1 MGANG
6 GRVVHPLRPGRKCWA
21 VWRYPAQGYEVQTWV
36 KPQPGGAMA
45 VLMVNS
51 NTTAA
56 AKVRLQLSAL
66 NMTAGKVR
74 VRDIWAHSDNGT
86 ASGVLEAEVPP
97 ADSHFLLLRPAS

>member
-1 MGANG
+1 
-6 GRVVHPLRPGRKCWA
+6 
-21 VWRYPAQGYEVQTWV
+21 
-36 KPQPGGAMA
+36 
-45 VLMVNS
+45 MVNR
-51 NTTAA
+51 TTTVWCFLIATLVLFFWQGWRSWNAFGNHINKTIIEANLAA
-56 AKVRLQLSAL
+56 ITDKRWTVYGREAQLSAL